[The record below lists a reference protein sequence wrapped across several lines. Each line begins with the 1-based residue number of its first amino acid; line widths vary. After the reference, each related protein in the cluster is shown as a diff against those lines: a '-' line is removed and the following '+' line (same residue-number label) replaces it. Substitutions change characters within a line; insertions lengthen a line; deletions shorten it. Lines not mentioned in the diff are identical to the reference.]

1 MSRSKITTRKFVFIS
16 ESTVKRDYYAISAWQ
31 SAQLRKK
38 LLKHIFLTQIQAK
51 GSIQWNIVL
60 LQAYMSYGE
69 GDQLNAL
76 IEEFYGTL
84 PKAG

>member
-38 LLKHIFLTQIQAK
+38 LSKHIFLTQIQAK

-60 LQAYMSYGE
+60 LQAYT
-69 GDQLNAL
+69 AL
-76 IEEFYGTL
+76 STYVEYTIVIERLTQ
-84 PKAG
+84 